1 MSKRNMKDSK
11 GETEAANRRRTDNTW
26 QYMTKMT
33 DKGANDRQNITQKNE
48 DRATRTLQITFSSDD
63 KMHSENMIVEY
74 PKIF

>member
-1 MSKRNMKDSK
+1 
-11 GETEAANRRRTDNTW
+11 
-26 QYMTKMT
+26 MTKMT